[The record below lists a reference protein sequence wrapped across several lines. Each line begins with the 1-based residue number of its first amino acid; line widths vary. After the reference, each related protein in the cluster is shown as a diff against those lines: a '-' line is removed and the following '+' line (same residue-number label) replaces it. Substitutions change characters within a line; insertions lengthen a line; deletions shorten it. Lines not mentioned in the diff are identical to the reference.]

1 MNAQVSYCAAVGI
14 DMESQE
20 SRTYLQGQQ
29 AIYFAVKHAAEE
41 ILEAKEETE
50 EPNNEQLGLDMK
62 MEIAQLG
69 VKIKEDIK
77 HLTTASSIS
86 REMAEGWRHD
96 EEVWPAACHNP
107 NSTSTQLKSWV

>member
-1 MNAQVSYCAAVGI
+1 MG
-14 DMESQE
+14 
-20 SRTYLQGQQ
+20 
-29 AIYFAVKHAAEE
+29 
-41 ILEAKEETE
+41 
-50 EPNNEQLGLDMK
+50 PNKLLLGVNMK
-62 MEIAQLG
+62 MELAQLG

-86 REMAEGWRHD
+86 REMAEGGWRHD